1 MHELFADAEFWVAVA
16 FVIFFGILFYVGAP
30 GKVLNQLDSRGKRI
44 GNELAEAKRLRE
56 DAERLL
62 KEYEAKRA
70 AAEREA
76 ADIVSNAREEAER
89 LAREAQEKMADFV
102 TRRTATAEA
111 KIAQAEA
118 QASAEVRA
126 AAVDAA
132 IKASERVLRDEITGP
147 AAASLVTASLNDV
160 RTKLQ

>member
-1 MHELFADAEFWVAVA
+1 MLASAEFWVAVA
-16 FVIFFGILFYVGAP
+16 FVIFWGILFYFGVP

-44 GNELAEAKRLRE
+44 ADELTEAKRLRE

-62 KEYEAKRA
+62 KEFEAKRA
-70 AAEREA
+70 TAEREA
-76 ADIVSNAREEAER
+76 AEIVSSAKEEAER
-89 LAREAQEKMADFV
+89 LAREAQDKMTDFV
-102 TRRTATAEA
+102 KRRTASAEA

-132 IKASERVLRDEITGP
+132 IKASERVLRQEITGP
-147 AAASLVTASLNDV
+147 AAASLVTQSLNDV

>member
-56 DAERLL
+56 DAERLP